1 MTVIVHSRLSVMRE
15 SMMNCTQRI
24 SETQNGKYD
33 GALIKLYGEA
43 ALDEQRERYA
53 SAIRRYRELY
63 DDEDICLFSAPGRTE
78 LCGNHTDHNGG
89 LVIAGSLSL
98 DILAVGS
105 KSNAVTVISE
115 GYSPIRLTVD
125 DTQPDKSEYGRPQAL
140 IKGILRYFREYGY
153 NIGGFKLYLTS
164 DVIKGSGMSSSAAF
178 EILIC
183 TVLNH
188 FYNNSRITPEQMSV
202 ISQKT
207 ENVYFGKPCG
217 LMDQLACSCGG
228 IICMD
233 FSSAVPQI
241 VRLSGKV
248 LSDSCD
254 ICVLDT
260 GASHAN
266 LTDEYASVPDDMLKV
281 AGIYGKSRLI
291 DVDRNDI
298 MSDMPQLMHTVSH
311 RAIMRAVHFY
321 SENDRVRDMLA
332 SLEKGD
338 INGVYSAVNGSGTS
352 SFEYLQNVYVADD
365 IYHRELAL
373 ALMLARAFIGDNGAC
388 RVHGGGFA
396 GTTLNLI
403 PKERSNDFCEYM
415 NGIFGSNRC
424 RVLRI
429 REYGGVC
436 IE

>member
-1 MTVIVHSRLSVMRE
+1 
-15 SMMNCTQRI
+15 MMNCTQRI

-33 GALIKLYGEA
+33 GILMKLYGKE
-43 ALDEQRERYA
+43 ALDEQRERYI
-53 SAIRRYRELY
+53 SAIQRYSEFY

-105 KSNAVTVISE
+105 KSDSITVISE
-115 GYSPIRLTVD
+115 GYRSIKLSIA
-125 DTQPDKSEYGRPQAL
+125 DTEPVKSENGNPQAL
-140 IKGILRYFREYGY
+140 IKGILHYFRENGY
-153 NIGGFKLYLTS
+153 NIGGFKLYMTS
-164 DVIKGSGMSSSAAF
+164 DVLKGSGMSSSAAF

-188 FYNNSRITPEQMSV
+188 FYNNAQITPLQMSV

-217 LMDQLACSCGG
+217 LMDQLACSYGG

-233 FSSAVPQI
+233 FSSIVPHI
-241 VRLSGKV
+241 VRLSEKV
-248 LSDSCD
+248 LSDNCD

-260 GASHAN
+260 GASHAS
-266 LTDEYASVPDDMLKV
+266 LTEEYASVPDDMRQV
-281 AGIYGKSRLI
+281 AGVYGKSRLI
-291 DVDRNDI
+291 DVDRKDI
-298 MSDMPQLMHTVSH
+298 MNDMPQLMHTVSH

-321 SENDRVRDMLA
+321 SENDRVRDMLI
-332 SLEKGD
+332 SLENGD
-338 INGVYSAVNGSGTS
+338 INGVYKSVNGSGSS

-373 ALMLARAFIGDNGAC
+373 ALMLAREFIGDGGAC

-396 GTTLNLI
+396 GTTLNLVS
-403 PKERSNDFCEYM
+403 KERSYDFCKYM
-415 NGIFGSNRC
+415 NRIFGNNRC

>member
-1 MTVIVHSRLSVMRE
+1 
-15 SMMNCTQRI
+15 MNCTQRI

-33 GALIKLYGEA
+33 GILMKLYGKE
-43 ALDEQRERYA
+43 ALDEQRERYI
-53 SAIRRYRELY
+53 SAIQRYSEFY

-105 KSNAVTVISE
+105 KSDSITVISE
-115 GYSPIRLTVD
+115 GYRSIKLSIA
-125 DTQPDKSEYGRPQAL
+125 DTESVKSENGNPQAL
-140 IKGILRYFREYGY
+140 IKGILHYFRENGY
-153 NIGGFKLYLTS
+153 NIGGFKLYMTS
-164 DVIKGSGMSSSAAF
+164 DVLKGSGMSSSAAF

-188 FYNNSRITPEQMSV
+188 FYNNAQITPLQMSV

-217 LMDQLACSCGG
+217 LMDQLACSYGG

-233 FSSAVPQI
+233 FSSIVPHI
-241 VRLSGKV
+241 VRLSEKV
-248 LSDSCD
+248 LSDNCD

-260 GASHAN
+260 GASHAS
-266 LTDEYASVPDDMLKV
+266 LTDEYASVPDDMRQV
-281 AGIYGKSRLI
+281 AGVYGKSRLI
-291 DVDRNDI
+291 DVDRKDI
-298 MSDMPQLMHTVSH
+298 MNDMPQLMHTVSH

-321 SENDRVRDMLA
+321 SENDRVRDMLT
-332 SLEKGD
+332 SLENGD
-338 INGVYSAVNGSGTS
+338 INGVYKAVNGSGSS

-373 ALMLARAFIGDNGAC
+373 ALMLAREFIGDGGAC

-396 GTTLNLI
+396 GTTLNLV
-403 PKERSNDFCEYM
+403 PKERSYDFCKYM
-415 NGIFGSNRC
+415 NRIFGNNRC

>member
-1 MTVIVHSRLSVMRE
+1 
-15 SMMNCTQRI
+15 MNCTQRI
-24 SETQNGKYD
+24 SETKNGKYD
-33 GALIKLYGEA
+33 GILMKLYGKEA
-43 ALDEQRERYA
+43 LNEQKRRYI
-53 SAIRRYRELY
+53 SAIQRYSEFY

-105 KSNAVTVISE
+105 KSDTVTVISD
-115 GYSPIRLTVD
+115 GYNPISLTVD
-125 DTQPDKSEYGRPQAL
+125 DTQPDKSENGKPQAL
-140 IKGILRYFREYGY
+140 IKGILHYFREYGY
-153 NIGGFKLYLTS
+153 NIGGFKLYITS
-164 DVIKGSGMSSSAAF
+164 DVLKGSGMSSSAAF

-188 FYNNSRITPEQMSV
+188 FYNHSQITSEQMSV
-202 ISQKT
+202 IAQKT

-248 LSDSCD
+248 LTDNCD

-260 GASHAN
+260 GASHAS
-266 LTDEYASVPDDMLKV
+266 LTDEYASVPDDMRQV
-281 AGIYGKSRLI
+281 AGVYGKSRLI
-291 DVDRNDI
+291 DVDCNDI
-298 MSDMPQLMHTVSH
+298 MNDMPQLMKTVSH

-321 SENDRVRDMLA
+321 SENDRVRGMLA
-332 SLEKGD
+332 SLENGD
-338 INGVYSAVNGSGTS
+338 INGVYRAVNGSGSS

-373 ALMLARAFIGDNGAC
+373 AIMLAREFIGESGAC

-403 PKERSNDFCEYM
+403 PKDRSYDFCKYM
-415 NGIFGSNRC
+415 NGIFGNNRC

>member
-1 MTVIVHSRLSVMRE
+1 
-15 SMMNCTQRI
+15 MNCTQRI
-24 SETQNGKYD
+24 SETKNGKYD
-33 GALIKLYGEA
+33 GILIRLYGKE
-43 ALDEQRERYA
+43 ALDEQIGRYI
-53 SAIRRYRELY
+53 SAVRRYSELY
-63 DDEDICLFSAPGRTE
+63 GDEDICLFSAPGRTE

-105 KSNAVTVISE
+105 KSDTVTVISE
-115 GYSPIRLTVD
+115 GYKPIKLSVD
-125 DTQPDKSEYGRPQAL
+125 DTEPVKGENGKPQAL
-140 IKGILRYFREYGY
+140 IKGILHYFRENGY
-153 NIGGFKLYLTS
+153 NIGGFKLYITS
-164 DVIKGSGMSSSAAF
+164 DVLKGSGMSSSAAF

-188 FYNNSRITPEQMSV
+188 FYNNAQITPEQMSV

-228 IICMD
+228 IIGMD
-233 FSSAVPQI
+233 FSSIVPHI
-241 VRLSGKV
+241 VRLSDKV
-248 LSDSCD
+248 LSDNCD

-260 GASHAN
+260 GASHAS
-266 LTDEYASVPDDMLKV
+266 LTDEYASVPDDMRQV
-281 AGIYGKSRLI
+281 AGVFGKSRLI
-291 DVDRNDI
+291 DVDRKDIINDI
-298 MSDMPQLMHTVSH
+298 PQLMHTVSH
-311 RAIMRAVHFY
+311 RAIMRAVHFF

-332 SLEKGD
+332 SLKNGD
-338 INGVYSAVNGSGTS
+338 INGVYKAVNGSGSS

-373 ALMLARAFIGDNGAC
+373 ALMLARGFIGDGGAC

-396 GTTLNLI
+396 GTTLNLV
-403 PKERSNDFCEYM
+403 PKERSYDFCKYM
-415 NGIFGSNRC
+415 NGIFGDNRC